1 MNRKEKHV
9 GVIRNIVVTIGSL
22 VVDFLLCLLIQN
34 IFSAAALVPAIVVLG
49 VFLIAVFTD
58 GYSYGVLA
66 SICSV
71 LVLNYAFTFP
81 YFKINFTIPENIISA
96 VIMVAVTLIT
106 CFLTSKIKYQES
118 LKAES
123 EKEKMR
129 ANLLRAV
136 SHDLRTPLTTIY
148 GSSSAML
155 ENEETLTRE
164 QKQQMLLGIQQD
176 SQWLCRMVENLL
188 SITRLDGSH
197 VQIIKVPTVLDELI
211 DSVLVK
217 FNKHYAA
224 YEVSVD
230 IPDEMVVIPMDP
242 ILIEQVM
249 SNLLENAVLH
259 GTGLTQIWLK
269 VFTIQ
274 NQAIFEIRDDGCG
287 IASEK
292 MKNLFNGNYMSE
304 EETTDRQKGNA
315 GIGLS
320 VCATI
325 IRAHGGDI
333 TVENSKDGGVIFRF
347 NLDLGEDDE
356 HEESV

>member
-1 MNRKEKHV
+1 MNGKEKHV

-34 IFSAAALVPAIVVLG
+34 IFSEAALVPAIVVLG

-58 GYSYGVLA
+58 GYLYGVLA

-148 GSSSAML
+148 GSSSAIL
-155 ENEETLTRE
+155 ENERTLTSE
-164 QKQQMLLGIQQD
+164 QKRQMLLGIQQD

-188 SITRLDGSH
+188 SITRLDGRH

-217 FNKHYAA
+217 FNKHYAE

-259 GTGLTQIWLK
+259 GTGLTQIWLR
-269 VFTIQ
+269 VFTIR

-320 VCATI
+320 VCTTI

-333 TVENSKDGGVIFRF
+333 TAENSKDGGAIFRF

>member
-1 MNRKEKHV
+1 
-9 GVIRNIVVTIGSL
+9 
-22 VVDFLLCLLIQN
+22 
-34 IFSAAALVPAIVVLG
+34 
-49 VFLIAVFTD
+49 
-58 GYSYGVLA
+58 
-66 SICSV
+66 
-71 LVLNYAFTFP
+71 
-81 YFKINFTIPENIISA
+81 
-96 VIMVAVTLIT
+96 
-106 CFLTSKIKYQES
+106 
-118 LKAES
+118 
-123 EKEKMR
+123 MR

-269 VFTIQ
+269 SIYDT
-274 NQAIFEIRDDGCG
+274 ESG
-287 IASEK
+287 
-292 MKNLFNGNYMSE
+292 NL
-304 EETTDRQKGNA
+304 
-315 GIGLS
+315 
-320 VCATI
+320 
-325 IRAHGGDI
+325 
-333 TVENSKDGGVIFRF
+333 
-347 NLDLGEDDE
+347 
-356 HEESV
+356 